1 MTGGASFDMKPTGTV
16 NVEIIATGDE
26 LLYGRIL
33 DTNSHWLAQRV
44 AEMGA
49 KLRRVT
55 VIGDEP
61 ETIAEALHDALK
73 RDAHFIIFS
82 GGLGPSE
89 DDLTVDSIGAALGRR
104 TVIDE
109 EGAEKIRAV
118 YRRRGITDEAYH
130 HRGVRMARVLD
141 GSTPMHNPVGFSVGM
156 CVEEA
161 GKRICTLPGVPSE
174 MRAMFDAHVAP
185 MIEGTAT
192 SVFLACAYNVT
203 MVWTEFFP
211 LYREMQRDY
220 PDMYIKNAA
229 TPPVEGED
237 RDKVHTIKVDLV
249 LEAPTLEEAEADMK
263 AFLEDYMCR
272 IEAAGGGRMDPAETQ
287 QP

>member
-1 MTGGASFDMKPTGTV
+1 MKPTGSV

-55 VIGDEP
+55 TIGDEP
-61 ETIAEALHDALK
+61 ETIAEALHEALR

-89 DDLTVDSIGAALGRR
+89 DDLTVDSIGEALGRG
-104 TVIDE
+104 TIIDE
-109 EGAEKIRAV
+109 EGAAKIREV

-130 HRGVRMARVLD
+130 IRGARMARILE
-141 GSTPMHNPVGFSVGM
+141 GSRPMQNPVGFAVGM

-161 GKRICTLPGVPSE
+161 GKTICTLPGVPSE
-174 MRAMFDAHVAP
+174 MKGMFDAHIAP
-185 MIEGTAT
+185 MIESRAD
-192 SVFLACAYNVT
+192 SVFLAKTYDVS
-203 MVWTEFFP
+203 MVWKEFFP

-220 PDMYIKNAA
+220 PDVYIKNAA

-249 LEAPTLEEAEADMK
+249 LEAPTHEEAEAKMNG
-263 AFLEDYMCR
+263 FLADYMSR
-272 IEAAGGGRMDPAETQ
+272 IEKAGGGRMEPIGPRNNT
-287 QP
+287 

>member
-1 MTGGASFDMKPTGTV
+1 MKPTGSV

-61 ETIAEALHDALK
+61 ETIAETLHDAMK

-89 DDLTVDSIGAALGRR
+89 DDLTVESIGEALGRR

-109 EGAEKIRAV
+109 EGAEKIRTV
-118 YRRRGITDEAYH
+118 YRRRGITDDAYH
-130 HRGVRMARVLD
+130 RRGERMARVLE
-141 GSTPMHNPVGFSVGM
+141 GSMPMHNPVGFAVGM

-161 GKRICTLPGVPSE
+161 GKKICTLPGVPSE
-174 MRAMFDAHVAP
+174 MKGMFDAHVAP

-192 SVFLACAYNVT
+192 SVFLARTYNVS
-203 MVWTEFFP
+203 MVWKAFFP

-237 RDKVHTIKVDLV
+237 RDKVHTIKVDFV
-249 LEAPTLEEAEADMK
+249 LEAPTHEEAEAKMTG
-263 AFLEDYMCR
+263 FLADYMSR
-272 IEAAGGGRMDPAETQ
+272 IKEAGGGRMEPIG
-287 QP
+287 PGSNI

>member
-1 MTGGASFDMKPTGTV
+1 MKPTGSV

-44 AEMGA
+44 AELGA

-55 VIGDEP
+55 MIGDEP
-61 ETIAEALHDALK
+61 ETIAAALHDALK

-89 DDLTVDSIGAALGRR
+89 DDLTVQSIGEALGLM
-104 TVIDE
+104 TVIDD

-118 YRRRGITDEAYH
+118 YRQRGITDDAS
-130 HRGVRMARVLD
+130 HRRGERMARVLE
-141 GSTPMHNPVGFSVGM
+141 GSTPMQNPVGFAVGM
-156 CVEEA
+156 CVEEG
-161 GKRICTLPGVPSE
+161 GKKICTLPGVPSE
-174 MRAMFDAHVAP
+174 MKGMFDAHVAP

-192 SVFLACAYNVT
+192 SVFLDKTYNVT
-203 MVWTEFFP
+203 MVWKDFFP
-211 LYREMQRDY
+211 LYRQMQRDY
-220 PDMYIKNAA
+220 PDMYIKNVA

-237 RDKVHTIKVDLV
+237 RDKVHTIKVDFV
-249 LEAPTLEEAEADMK
+249 LEAPTHEEAEAKMN
-263 AFLEDYMCR
+263 AFLEDYMSR
-272 IEAAGGGRMDPAETQ
+272 IKAAGEGRMDPVD
-287 QP
+287 PNNSS

>member
-1 MTGGASFDMKPTGTV
+1 MKPTGSV

-89 DDLTVDSIGAALGRR
+89 DDLTVDSIGEALGRR

-118 YRRRGITDEAYH
+118 YRRRGINDEASH
-130 HRGVRMARVLD
+130 RRGVRMARVLE
-141 GSTPMHNPVGFSVGM
+141 GSIPIHNPVGFAVGM

-161 GKRICTLPGVPSE
+161 GKKICTLPGVPSE
-174 MRAMFDAHVAP
+174 MKGMFDAHVAP

-192 SVFLACAYNVT
+192 SVFLAKTYNVS
-203 MVWTEFFP
+203 MVWKDFFP

-237 RDKVHTIKVDLV
+237 RDKVHTIKVDFV
-249 LEAPTLEEAEADMK
+249 LEAPSHEEAEAKMIG
-263 AFLEDYMCR
+263 FLADYMSR
-272 IEAAGGGRMDPAETQ
+272 IDKAGGGRMEPIGSGNNT
-287 QP
+287 